1 MLKKC
6 QYPGKLP
13 EQTFTV
19 NQSEKSYTFVKT
31 LSQVQSNYILSPM
44 SVSMIVN
51 FCIILSMLKRFR
63 NISIYFIVKFENL

>member
-31 LSQVQSNYILSPM
+31 LSQVQSNYILSP
-44 SVSMIVN
+44 SP
-51 FCIILSMLKRFR
+51 FQ
-63 NISIYFIVKFENL
+63 